1 MSVSFHATGLQCE
14 MVDIAGVEDLPSLG
28 FAAVSQVP
36 SHNRRQQ
43 DSRAEALGG
52 MKVCWDVKH
61 SKYLGG
67 FFFRLSAFSLL
78 RRVNHLYLGW
88 SNCPHAG
95 QCCSAHRAVLALS
108 KMPPAAPSGVT
119 QLL

>member
-52 MKVCWDVKH
+52 VKVCWDVKH

-78 RRVNHLYLGW
+78 RRVNHLYLG
-88 SNCPHAG
+88 
-95 QCCSAHRAVLALS
+95 
-108 KMPPAAPSGVT
+108 
-119 QLL
+119 